1 MPTDAERWRFLA
13 DHKLTLHADGGD
25 YLVHWVRTGGVE
37 PPKFYPV
44 SNGRTPEEAI
54 DRAIERYNRKH
65 GLPQSPALQQNAPLP
80 KGELGVRRLP
90 IGGWVTLAQLRLAVF
105 SGVQSR

>member
-13 DHKLTLHADGGD
+13 DHDLTLHTDGGD
-25 YLVHWVRTGGVE
+25 YLVHWVRASGPGE

-54 DRAIERYNRKH
+54 ERAIERYNRKH
-65 GLPQSPALQQNAPLP
+65 GVIPSSALADS
-80 KGELGVRRLP
+80 GVVRLP
-90 IGGWVTLAQLRLAVF
+90 VRG
-105 SGVQSR
+105 